1 MIKNKVCAFLL
12 VLVAGIFFYP
22 PASRAEA
29 TVAVVVDSSLKPYAD
44 VLAGFREEFSGGV
57 DVFETAGKD
66 AYSITRSLEKGRYRV
81 VVAIGADPLKHAAS
95 LKGVP
100 ILTGMVVNP
109 LTYAGVDRDNVSGVT
124 VTVPSS
130 VSLKALK
137 QLMPRAARVGVVYN
151 SAQSVQLLRE
161 VMQEA
166 RTLDI
171 DVFARGIQSPN
182 DAVDAFKSLEDKVD
196 AFLLIPDMVAVN
208 AVSMDYLLLSS
219 FRKKIPVIGLSFK
232 YVKMGALLA
241 VSFNEKDIGRQL
253 AEMAHRIIKGEPV
266 SSIPFEYPRK
276 FTIDI
281 NGRAADNIGINI
293 PAGFLRGGR
302 VYRP

>member
-1 MIKNKVCAFLL
+1 MIKSKVYAFLL
-12 VLVAGIFFYP
+12 ALLVGMSFFP
-22 PASRAEA
+22 PVIRAEA
-29 TVAVVVDSSLKPYAD
+29 SVAVVVDSSLKPYAD

-57 DVFETAGKD
+57 DVFEIAGKD
-66 AYSITRSLEKGRYRV
+66 ATSLASSLEKGRYRV
-81 VVAIGADPLKHAAS
+81 VVAIGADSLKHAAA

-109 LTYAGVDRDNVSGVT
+109 LTYTGIDRDNISGVT

-137 QLMPRAARVGVVYN
+137 QLMPRTGRVGVVYN
-151 SAQSVQLLRE
+151 STQSVQLLRE
-161 VMQEA
+161 VMQDA

-182 DAVDAFKSLEDKVD
+182 EAVDAFKSLEEKVD

-219 FRKKIPVIGLSFK
+219 FRRKIPVIGLSFK

-241 VSFNEKDIGRQL
+241 VSFNERDIGRQL
-253 AEMAHRIIKGEPV
+253 AEMAHRVIKGEPV
-266 SSIPFEYPRK
+266 GSIPFEYPRK

-281 NGRAADNIGINI
+281 NGRAADNIGITI
-293 PAGFLRGGR
+293 PAGFLREGR